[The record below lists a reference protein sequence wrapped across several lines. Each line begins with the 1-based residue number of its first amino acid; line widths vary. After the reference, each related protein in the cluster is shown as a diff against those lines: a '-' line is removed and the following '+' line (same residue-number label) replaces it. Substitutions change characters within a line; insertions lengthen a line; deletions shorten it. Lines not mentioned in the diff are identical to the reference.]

1 MEGRGGPF
9 PYVGTGNKQQLNCEG
24 QVALHRTCCIFFRV
38 VVLSCGCIY
47 HLTIWNSLLFFVVG
61 FFCCCFWFFLNCI
74 DNQLELKLFSW

>member
-61 FFCCCFWFFLNCI
+61 FFLLLFLDIAFVSVSFIYLSLYNR
-74 DNQLELKLFSW
+74 

>member
-1 MEGRGGPF
+1 VAF
-9 PYVGTGNKQQLNCEG
+9 PYVGTGNQQQLNCEG

-61 FFCCCFWFFLNCI
+61 FFLLLFLDIAFVSVSFIYLSLYNR
-74 DNQLELKLFSW
+74 